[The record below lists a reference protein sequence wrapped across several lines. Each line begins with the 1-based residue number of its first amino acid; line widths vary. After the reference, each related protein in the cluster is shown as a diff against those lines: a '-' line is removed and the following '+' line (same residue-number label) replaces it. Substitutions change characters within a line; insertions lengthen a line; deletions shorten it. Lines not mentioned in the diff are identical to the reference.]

1 MKETFQKVKGENGK
15 TYILHIDE
23 DTEITQ
29 ELSATADILFR
40 MMKEQQPERLKEM
53 REKGQVV
60 HFLNEVAEGYDER
73 VAWNIQAERM
83 KIYEAKEMEWPRLME
98 EAGFI

>member
-29 ELSATADILFR
+29 ELSAIGRVLFK

-60 HFLNEVAEGYDER
+60 HFLNKVAYGYDRR
-73 VAWNIQAERM
+73 VQWKIQAEHM
-83 KIYEAKEMEWPRLME
+83 KIYEAEEMEWPRLME
-98 EAGFI
+98 EAGLN